1 MATYMGSDKK
11 LQFLFSSLADV
22 FTELSQ
28 LGLTSLID
36 TNIESP
42 SNGQVLKYQAA
53 TGKWINYADSNT
65 KTLAALTDTT
75 ISSPTDG
82 QILKYDGTSDKW
94 INAEPEGIVYPSVET
109 KIGTFNG
116 YDLYRQVVTINATDW
131 NADASISGMYYTD
144 INLANIAIINFD
156 VSWVSPTTSGSSLS
170 GYHKYPC
177 EELHDMTFT
186 LYTTSLR
193 IYAMIPNTSNIGTT
207 QALTIDYIKIA

>member
-1 MATYMGSDKK
+1 MATYTGSDKR
-11 LQFLFSSLADV
+11 LAYLFER
-22 FTELSQ
+22 TEDMQ
-28 LGLTSLID
+28 G
-36 TNIESP
+36 
-42 SNGQVLKYQAA
+42 A
-53 TGKWINYADSNT
+53 TAS
-65 KTLAALTDTT
+65 
-75 ISSPTDG
+75 TDG
-82 QILKYDGTSDKW
+82 TAGIVPAPEAGDDEKFLRGDGTW
-94 INAEPEGIVYPSVET
+94 AEVQSGGVIYPTTET

-156 VSWVSPTTSGSSLS
+156 VSWFSPTTSGSSLS

-186 LYTTSLR
+186 PYTTSLR